1 MLRLLLFIK
10 RFLIVALI
18 FFIGLAFHVSDNEP
32 KMDFEIEWHD
42 FGNVSEGNNV
52 FYDFIFT
59 NTGTQPLIIS
69 NVDAGCSC
77 TVPEWPKE
85 PIMPGKTGV
94 IKVSYNSKDR
104 SGVFNKAIRI
114 SSNAEMPTKIIRIK
128 GVVE

>member
-1 MLRLLLFIK
+1 MVRLLLFIK

-18 FFIGLAFHVSDNEP
+18 FFIGLAFHMYNQEP
-32 KMDFEIEWHD
+32 KMHFKVEWHD
-42 FGNVSEGNNV
+42 FGQVSEGKQV
-52 FYDFIFT
+52 FYNFVFT
-59 NTGTQPLIIS
+59 NTGNQPLIIS

-85 PIMPGKTGV
+85 PIMPGEAGI